1 MKKSLI
7 LFVVLVATALLDHA
21 PVYAADFVADA
32 IYVKNANTE
41 QCFRFMVKPTVTYTM
56 DEVYVYVN
64 GEREMTLPI
73 GPDVNIRMGVYKE
86 DTGIEEIFVT
96 DPAKN
101 DNKVGKYLYRGQ
113 IIIVKDNV
121 YYDIQGKKLNINSHI
136 KL

>member
-1 MKKSLI
+1 MKKSFI
-7 LFVVLVATALLDHA
+7 LFAALVTAALLKTA
-21 PVYAADFVADA
+21 PVGAADFVADA

-41 QCFRFMVKPTVTYTM
+41 QCFRFMVKPTVTYNM
-56 DEVYVYVN
+56 DEVNVLVN
-64 GEREMTLPI
+64 GEPELTLPI
-73 GPDVNIRMGVYKE
+73 RSDVNIRLGVYKE

-121 YYDIQGKKLNINSHI
+121 YYDIQGKKIS
-136 KL
+136 K